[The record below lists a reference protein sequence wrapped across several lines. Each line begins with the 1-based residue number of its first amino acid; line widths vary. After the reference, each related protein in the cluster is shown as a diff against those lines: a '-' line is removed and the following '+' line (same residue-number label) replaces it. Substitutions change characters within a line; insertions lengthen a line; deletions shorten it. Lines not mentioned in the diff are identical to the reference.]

1 MLKATSALVLA
12 IVVFSLSYSDASAG
26 NKKCHPYFKIASKV
40 AKKATPKPKLKHTI
54 TGKTSSSSD
63 APWLIA
69 DLCHAYQIPQN
80 LSGTGVIGILELGG
94 GWVQSDLDQFCALNN
109 LPPIVVTNVSVDGTQ
124 NSPSSPPDLNSADVE
139 VALDIEI
146 AAATYYYATGK
157 MPEIKVFF
165 AENTYEAMEAVI
177 NAAVA
182 AKCDVLSI
190 SWGADEASWQQDA
203 PGAAQSLEAAAKSA
217 AANGMVILAASGDNS
232 SSDGNTGTNVDVP
245 ASCPHIL
252 GCGGTTKTV
261 STETVWGDGV
271 ATDYG
276 TGGGFSVIFPK
287 QAFQRGAPKGSGR
300 MVPDI
305 SANADPATG
314 YLMVY
319 GGLELQVGGTSAVAP
334 FYAGLL
340 AASGRRLGFISPT
353 LWSHPFAFTDITQ
366 GSNGAYSATVGA
378 DPCTGLGVP
387 HAGGITGLFSD
398 VGQTF
403 TINVVD
409 RVTGNY
415 QGTLDFNDPELH
427 DFVVTGPRGTGSGTY
442 RQVPPTALISTV
454 IGHSPSSTSIFP
466 GTFYA
471 IIFDL
476 KAIGI
481 PYLFDQTPARIYGT
495 GFGLNASKK
504 FEIYNFSGQN

>member
-1 MLKATSALVLA
+1 MLKATSVLLLA
-12 IVVFSLSYSDASAG
+12 TVVLSLGDCDVRAG
-26 NKKCHPYFKIASKV
+26 DKKCHPYFKIASTV
-40 AKKATPKPKLKHTI
+40 TKKPAPKLKRTI
-54 TGKTSSSSD
+54 TSKTSSSAE

-69 DLCHAYQIPQN
+69 DLCSAYGIPQN

-109 LPPIVVTNVSVDGTQ
+109 LPPIVVTNISVDGTQ
-124 NSPSSPPDLNSADVE
+124 NSPSNPPDLNSADVE

-203 PGAAQSLEAAAKSA
+203 PGAAESLEAAAQA
-217 AANGMVILAASGDNS
+217 AAASGMVILAASGDSS
-232 SSDGNTGTNVDVP
+232 SSDGNSGTNVDVP
-245 ASCPHIL
+245 AACPHIL
-252 GCGGTTKTV
+252 GCGGTTKTA

-276 TGGGFSVIFPK
+276 TGGGFSAIFPK
-287 QAFQRGAPKGSGR
+287 QAFQLHAPKGTGR

-334 FYAGLL
+334 FYAGLF

-353 LWSHPFAFTDITQ
+353 LWSHPLAFTDITQ
-366 GSNGAYSATVGA
+366 GSNGAYSAAVGA

-387 HAGGITGLFSD
+387 HAGAITGLFSD
-398 VGQTF
+398 IGQTF
-403 TINVVD
+403 TIKVVD
-409 RVTGNY
+409 RVAGNY

-427 DFVVTGPRGTGSGTY
+427 DFVVTGPHGTGSGTY

-454 IGHSPSSTSIFP
+454 IGHSPSSTPLFP

-471 IIFDL
+471 IIIDL

-481 PYLFDQTPARIYGT
+481 PYLFDQTPTRIFGT
-495 GFGLNASKK
+495 GFGLNSSKK